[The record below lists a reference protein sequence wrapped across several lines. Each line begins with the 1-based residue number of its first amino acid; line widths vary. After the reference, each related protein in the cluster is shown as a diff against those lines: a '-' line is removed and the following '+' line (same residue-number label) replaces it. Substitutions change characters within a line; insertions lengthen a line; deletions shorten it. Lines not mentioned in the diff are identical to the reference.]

1 MKNLFKIIKYL
12 PDTGQIVVR
21 YARKNTQRDI
31 DECNA
36 KAVDLDKLDL
46 HDCESFSKSLM
57 RRYGEN
63 IIDRQENEIV
73 GFNKSEK
80 ISGKLDIENLIG
92 KVVEVDVDEYRR
104 EVIKM
109 RRVDL

>member
-1 MKNLFKIIKYL
+1 
-12 PDTGQIVVR
+12 
-21 YARKNTQRDI
+21 
-31 DECNA
+31 
-36 KAVDLDKLDL
+36 
-46 HDCESFSKSLM
+46 M

-80 ISGKLDIENLIG
+80 IFGKLDIQSLIG
-92 KVVEVDVDEYRR
+92 KVIEVDVDEYRR

-109 RRVDL
+109 RRVEL